1 MLIIERQTYYTTM
14 IPKQLREMQIKFS
27 RVGIHTLFSPQK
39 VRWMVK
45 ARLYYTDGSKADV
58 FLEKFPWIETGE
70 KKLIGAALASNGF
83 VVTTPAEPRVHH
95 FYTPEGEHVAELPER
110 EVGTLVQIDDNTL
123 VFRHSNH
130 LRFYTITA
138 HPLGER
144 ELTDAEKQTI

>member
-1 MLIIERQTYYTTM
+1 M
-14 IPKQLREMQIKFS
+14 IPKQLSEMQVKFS
-27 RVGIHTLFSPQK
+27 RVGVHSLFSPQK

-45 ARLYYTDGSKADV
+45 ARLYYEDGERADV
-58 FLEKFPWIETGE
+58 FLEKFPWVDTGE

-95 FYTPEGEHVAELPER
+95 FYTPEGEHAAELPES
-110 EVGTLVQIDDNTL
+110 EVGTLVQIDDNTF

-144 ELTDAEKQTI
+144 ELTDAEKQTIIKCGQ